1 MNPALQTALSDPGYR
16 DTIKRAALHAD
27 TTIRKYFWR
36 GFRPKHSP
44 SGEIMAGD
52 QTAQDFVSEAV
63 LRLINGRR
71 TFDAGRPLL
80 DNLNSI
86 TDSLI
91 SAAKKK
97 SDRGGVVDW
106 VEDADEQGHEVDPI
120 STAKALAP
128 QPDETLRLTEIR
140 EDQRRCVDALMRSFD
155 GDERMQNYIEAL
167 SARLKRSEISQLM
180 EISGGEVDEL
190 RRKLGKYARRL
201 FGVTSFKEL
210 QQRLQEGD

>member
-1 MNPALQTALSDPGYR
+1 MNSALQIALSDLGYR

-36 GFRPKHSP
+36 GFRPKQSA
-44 SGEIMAGD
+44 SGEIMVGD

-63 LRLINGRR
+63 LRLISGRR
-71 TFDAGRPLL
+71 TFDATRPLL

-97 SDRGGVVDW
+97 SDRGGIVDW
-106 VEDADEQGHEVDPI
+106 VEEADEQGHQVNPI

-128 QPDETLRLTEIR
+128 QPDVTLRLTEIR

-155 GDERMQNYIEAL
+155 GDEKMQNYIESL

-180 EISGGEVDEL
+180 EISGSKVDEL

-201 FGVTSFKEL
+201 FGVTNFREL